1 MSSSDSSSD
10 DASDVEITVR
20 QRGTFSA
27 NRSPTVGTAQ
37 RNAAGHIEQ
46 NNDAS
51 ARRSSAPADTETRI
65 QRPSEEKQHFE
76 KWEMSSSGSAE
87 EPSDTSD
94 TESDNEGSQGSTISV
109 TERDIADFMLLVPD
123 YAYSNP
129 DSEASRRFRI
139 GIRNIPSELVD
150 VTDANGNT
158 MFLIA
163 CQFAC
168 EDLVRILLRRGA
180 STHTIN
186 DSGANGLHFACYK
199 DSLSLT
205 IAELLLERRV
215 AVNVPEKLY
224 GCTPLHYAASAGNL
238 ALCKLL
244 IASGAYIHAHDYD
257 GCDSVAYAKDAG
269 MWDVVDYLTQELE
282 QQSSIPNTPAR
293 TVPRM
298 KLSMPEGIDTAP
310 LPMAPSSG
318 RPGSANHPRVLV
330 NSNSGSMDSFEDV
343 YSAVNTPLST
353 NRMGG
358 FSRVTSGGGT
368 PMRVSVYDFTP
379 DSPSP
384 SSSKNR
390 KQLSSSAFTALSAP
404 PPLPPANGADHTALQ
419 ESTTAI
425 NKSGPTRTPQATLPA
440 ASQNG
445 SPPEGKRGATPTVSF
460 TLDTVDATRSHSPN
474 LSTAARSATNGA
486 GAGSKKPSFQ
496 PSQPSPY
503 KPLSPSSGP
512 QQPNTANSSGGV
524 SSGGSGGRSVDG
536 KAGGKGGDYSP
547 DSGSLR
553 YSPTSATL
561 SGIYS
566 GANSDAPPLP
576 SPSMGVASPGSYDNN
591 GNGYLDSEYSQ
602 SDLSPNKFELYIERA
617 KFNAKLQKE
626 QALHREVLASKD
638 GRIQTLQTEV
648 KVLKREVQQYKVRC
662 FLRDCYAR
670 SVTITHNS
678 VVALSPVQE
687 EAHALNTKLDLM
699 QLPFIEATNTLQEEL
714 RALRRENQQLRSQ
727 LEEVGARGSR

>member
-1 MSSSDSSSD
+1 VRASKVWATVSRKSPTLISSGTFPPCARTTTDKSFFVGVPWNMSSSDSSSD

-27 NRSPTVGTAQ
+27 NRSPTVGTAE

-46 NNDAS
+46 NIHGS
-51 ARRSSAPADTETRI
+51 ARRRPADTETLTQ
-65 QRPSEEKQHFE
+65 QRPGEEKQHFE

-87 EPSDTSD
+87 ESSDTSD

-139 GIRNIPSELVD
+139 GIRSIPSELVD

-180 STHTIN
+180 SAHTIN

-269 MWDVVDYLTQELE
+269 MWDVVHYLTQELE
-282 QQSSIPNTPAR
+282 QQSSIPSTPAR

-298 KLSMPEGIDTAP
+298 KLSLPEGIDTAP

-318 RPGSANHPRVLV
+318 RPGSANRPRVLV

-353 NRMGG
+353 RMGG
-358 FSRVTSGGGT
+358 LSRVTSGGGT
-368 PMRVSVYDFTP
+368 PMLVSVYDFTP

-425 NKSGPTRTPQATLPA
+425 NMSGPTRTSQATPPLPA

-460 TLDTVDATRSHSPN
+460 APDTVDATRSHSPN
-474 LSTAARSATNGA
+474 PSTAARSATNSA

-503 KPLSPSSGP
+503 KPLSPSQAP
-512 QQPNTANSSGGV
+512 QQSNVASSSSSASSGNGAH
-524 SSGGSGGRSVDG
+524 RANG
-536 KAGGKGGDYSP
+536 KAGGKGGSYSP

-561 SGIYS
+561 SGINS

-648 KVLKREVQQYKVRC
+648 KTLKREVQQYKVRC
-662 FLRDCYAR
+662 FSQRLYA
-670 SVTITHNS
+670 
-678 VVALSPVQE
+678 L
-687 EAHALNTKLDLM
+687 LL
-699 QLPFIEATNTLQEEL
+699 
-714 RALRRENQQLRSQ
+714 
-727 LEEVGARGSR
+727 

>member
-27 NRSPTVGTAQ
+27 NKSPTVGTAV

-46 NNDAS
+46 NIHAS
-51 ARRSSAPADTETRI
+51 ARRSPADTETRT

-87 EPSDTSD
+87 ESSDTSD

-123 YAYSNP
+123 YTYSNP
-129 DSEASRRFRI
+129 DSEASRRFRL
-139 GIRNIPSELVD
+139 GIRSIPSELVD

-180 STHTIN
+180 SAHTIN

-282 QQSSIPNTPAR
+282 EQSSIPNTPAR

-298 KLSMPEGIDTAP
+298 KLSMPEAIDTAP

-353 NRMGG
+353 RMGG
-358 FSRVTSGGGT
+358 LSRVTSGGDT

-379 DSPSP
+379 DSPSR

-390 KQLSSSAFTALSAP
+390 KQLSGSAFSALSV
-404 PPLPPANGADHTALQ
+404 PPLPPANGADHAALQ
-419 ESTTAI
+419 ESTAARNNT
-425 NKSGPTRTPQATLPA
+425 GPTGAAQFTPPLVI
-440 ASQNG
+440 ASNNG
-445 SPPEGKRGATPTVSF
+445 SPPENKRGATPTVSF
-460 TLDTVDATRSHSPN
+460 APDTVEASRSHSPN
-474 LSTAARSATNGA
+474 PSTTTRGATISA
-486 GAGSKKPSFQ
+486 GAGSKKASFQ

-503 KPLSPSSGP
+503 KPLSPSAGP
-512 QQPNTANSSGGV
+512 QLPNTANSGSCGGVGSGVSGGHCAN
-524 SSGGSGGRSVDG
+524 G
-536 KAGGKGGDYSP
+536 KAGDKGGSYSP
-547 DSGSLR
+547 DIGSLR

-576 SPSMGVASPGSYDNN
+576 SPSMGVARPSSYDNN

-648 KVLKREVQQYKVRC
+648 KTLKREVQQYKVRC
-662 FLRDCYAR
+662 YGGKW
-670 SVTITHNS
+670 
-678 VVALSPVQE
+678 VVIE
-687 EAHALNTKLDLM
+687 
-699 QLPFIEATNTLQEEL
+699 QL
-714 RALRRENQQLRSQ
+714 
-727 LEEVGARGSR
+727 

>member
-27 NRSPTVGTAQ
+27 NKSPTVGTAV

-46 NNDAS
+46 NIHAS
-51 ARRSSAPADTETRI
+51 ARRSPADTETRT
-65 QRPSEEKQHFE
+65 QVPSEEKQHFE

-87 EPSDTSD
+87 ESSDTSD

-129 DSEASRRFRI
+129 DSEASRRFRL
-139 GIRNIPSELVD
+139 GIRSIPSELVD

-180 STHTIN
+180 SAHTIN

-298 KLSMPEGIDTAP
+298 KLSMPEAIDTAP

-353 NRMGG
+353 RMGG
-358 FSRVTSGGGT
+358 LSRVTSGGDT

-390 KQLSSSAFTALSAP
+390 KHISSSAFTALSAP

-419 ESTTAI
+419 EPATAI
-425 NKSGPTRTPQATLPA
+425 NKSGPTRASQATLSA

-460 TLDTVDATRSHSPN
+460 ALDTVDATRSHSPN
-474 LSTAARSATNGA
+474 PSTVSRGAGSSA
-486 GAGSKKPSFQ
+486 GAGSKKASFQ

-512 QQPNTANSSGGV
+512 QQPSMTNSSSGV

-536 KAGGKGGDYSP
+536 KAGGKGGNYSP

-566 GANSDAPPLP
+566 GAPSDAPPLP

-591 GNGYLDSEYSQ
+591 DNGYLDSEYSQ

-648 KVLKREVQQYKVRC
+648 KTLKREVQQYKVRC
-662 FLRDCYAR
+662 FFAT
-670 SVTITHNS
+670 VTHF
-678 VVALSPVQE
+678 L
-687 EAHALNTKLDLM
+687 LL
-699 QLPFIEATNTLQEEL
+699 
-714 RALRRENQQLRSQ
+714 
-727 LEEVGARGSR
+727 

>member
-1 MSSSDSSSD
+1 VGVPRNMSSSDSSSD

-27 NRSPTVGTAQ
+27 NRSPTFGTAE

-46 NNDAS
+46 NMHAS
-51 ARRSSAPADTETRI
+51 ARRRPAETERRT

-87 EPSDTSD
+87 ESSDTSD

-139 GIRNIPSELVD
+139 GIRSIPSELVD
-150 VTDANGNT
+150 VTDPNGNT

-180 STHTIN
+180 SAHTIN
-186 DSGANGLHFACYK
+186 DSGSNGLHFACYK
-199 DSLSLT
+199 DSLSLS

-269 MWDVVDYLTQELE
+269 MWEVVDHLTQELE
-282 QQSSIPNTPAR
+282 EQSSIPNTPAR

-298 KLSMPEGIDTAP
+298 KLSMPEAIDTAP

-353 NRMGG
+353 RMGG
-358 FSRVTSGGGT
+358 LSRVTSGGDT

-384 SSSKNR
+384 SASNGR
-390 KQLSSSAFTALSAP
+390 KQLSGSAFSALSA

-419 ESTTAI
+419 EPATAI
-425 NKSGPTRTPQATLPA
+425 NKSGPTRTPQATPPLRA

-460 TLDTVDATRSHSPN
+460 APDTVEATRSHSPN
-474 LSTAARSATNGA
+474 PSTTARGATLSA

-512 QQPNTANSSGGV
+512 QQPSMTNSSSGA
-524 SSGGSGGRSVDG
+524 SSGGSDGHSVDG
-536 KAGGKGGDYSP
+536 KGGGKGGSYSP

-553 YSPTSATL
+553 YSPNSATL

-566 GANSDAPPLP
+566 GAPSDAPPLP

-648 KVLKREVQQYKVRC
+648 KTLKREVQQYKVRVRC
-662 FLRDCYAR
+662 IFATVTHFL
-670 SVTITHNS
+670 
-678 VVALSPVQE
+678 L
-687 EAHALNTKLDLM
+687 L
-699 QLPFIEATNTLQEEL
+699 
-714 RALRRENQQLRSQ
+714 
-727 LEEVGARGSR
+727 

>member
-20 QRGTFSA
+20 QRGKFSA
-27 NRSPTVGTAQ
+27 NRSPTVGTAE

-46 NNDAS
+46 NIHAS
-51 ARRSSAPADTETRI
+51 ARRSPAETETRT

-87 EPSDTSD
+87 ESSDTSD

-139 GIRNIPSELVD
+139 GIRSIPSELVD

-168 EDLVRILLRRGA
+168 EDLVRITLRRGA
-180 STHTIN
+180 SAHTIN

-358 FSRVTSGGGT
+358 FSRVTSGGDT

-390 KQLSSSAFTALSAP
+390 KQLSGSAFSALSA

-419 ESTTAI
+419 EPATAI

-440 ASQNG
+440 ASHTGRHQRA
-445 SPPEGKRGATPTVSF
+445 SAAQPPRCRLHSTRWRLPGATH
-460 TLDTVDATRSHSPN
+460 LI
-474 LSTAARSATNGA
+474 
-486 GAGSKKPSFQ
+486 Q
-496 PSQPSPY
+496 
-503 KPLSPSSGP
+503 
-512 QQPNTANSSGGV
+512 
-524 SSGGSGGRSVDG
+524 
-536 KAGGKGGDYSP
+536 
-547 DSGSLR
+547 
-553 YSPTSATL
+553 
-561 SGIYS
+561 
-566 GANSDAPPLP
+566 APPLGVREVAP
-576 SPSMGVASPGSYDNN
+576 VREIRKLASSPRSRLPTSPYRRQLDHSNPAWLLDHSHPIRLTAVVVPTVVAVVGTVPMERQAAREAVTPPTAAVCGTVPTAPHPAASIAELPATPRPCPPPQWASPA
-591 GNGYLDSEYSQ
+591 
-602 SDLSPNKFELYIERA
+602 PA
-617 KFNAKLQKE
+617 
-626 QALHREVLASKD
+626 
-638 GRIQTLQTEV
+638 
-648 KVLKREVQQYKVRC
+648 
-662 FLRDCYAR
+662 
-670 SVTITHNS
+670 
-678 VVALSPVQE
+678 
-687 EAHALNTKLDLM
+687 
-699 QLPFIEATNTLQEEL
+699 ATTTT
-714 RALRRENQQLRSQ
+714 AT
-727 LEEVGARGSR
+727 AI